1 LACGSMALYLNC
13 VSFFALPGKTI
24 PRELNLTGK
33 LKF

>member
-13 VSFFALPGKTI
+13 VSLFALPGKMI
-24 PRELNLTGK
+24 PTELNLIGK